1 MNRFEH
7 DTPGS
12 WHSLLDLPPG
22 HYSTWKQGVKAGNLV
37 GKRASLPL
45 RFGVRHLLGA
55 IVLASLMCM
64 AVRSLFLMEAL
75 GILLWPVLPGFG
87 TDRMAGRAGILGGT
101 TGGLFSVRGSLRD
114 RLLGTALTRDGA
126 CRSLVPAR
134 RRSLP
139 GRGWLLG
146 FLSGRLGLSGR
157 GNHSSV
163 FLIVRSS

>member
-101 TGGLFSVRGSLRD
+101 IGGLFSFVAAFGIVCSGPHSLATGLAD
-114 RLLGTALTRDGA
+114 HWF
-126 CRSLVPAR
+126 
-134 RRSLP
+134 LP
-139 GRGWLLG
+139 GAVLFLG
-146 FLSGRLGLSGR
+146 AGGCWGFYLGVWVYLVVETILQS
-157 GNHSSV
+157 
-163 FLIVRSS
+163 F